1 MPAREGGS
9 AHSMLTKEGH
19 VHLPFDLCQIPCRR
33 FCDSKQAPHIF
44 VVDDLRSSINLACQ
58 YCVFGGVQPPSQDK
72 WITCITFCGIGFPT
86 QQNSWTK
93 NRWNMAEQYGS
104 HVIFPNGR
112 GVSSPCAWEFG
123 PRHALAG
130 VTRPRKPGDRRIG

>member
-1 MPAREGGS
+1 MSTFRLTFARS
-9 AHSMLTKEGH
+9 LADVFVTQNRHPTFLWWMTS
-19 VHLPFDLCQIPCRR
+19 D
-33 FCDSKQAPHIF
+33 QASTLL
-44 VVDDLRSSINLACQ
+44 VNT
-58 YCVFGGVQPPSQDK
+58 VFLVGGVQPPSQDK